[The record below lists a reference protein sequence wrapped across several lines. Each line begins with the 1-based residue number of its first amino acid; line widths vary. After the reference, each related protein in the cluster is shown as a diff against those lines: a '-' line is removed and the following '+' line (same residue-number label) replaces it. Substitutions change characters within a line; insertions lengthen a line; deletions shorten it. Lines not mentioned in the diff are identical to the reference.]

1 MSNERFIMFFIIGI
15 IGLVA
20 AFAVMNTTI
29 TVTTQKRREIGVLAA
44 LGARQGQII
53 QIFVSQAAVVG
64 VVGTLSGLGL
74 SALVL
79 RYRNDIRGLIAT
91 LSGGSSSDADL
102 FLSTI
107 PAHIDPVFIAYTA
120 CGSVLLCL
128 AAALPPAWLA
138 SRVDPAVALRD

>member
-1 MSNERFIMFFIIGI
+1 MAETTNPNDIKALKKRLEEQNIIPAGWKVVLWTDEGDARLSNERFMMFFIVGI

-64 VVGTLSGLGL
+64 IIGTLTGLGL

-79 RYRNDIRGLIAT
+79 
-91 LSGGSSSDADL
+91 
-102 FLSTI
+102 
-107 PAHIDPVFIAYTA
+107 
-120 CGSVLLCL
+120 
-128 AAALPPAWLA
+128 LPQ
-138 SRVDPAVALRD
+138 